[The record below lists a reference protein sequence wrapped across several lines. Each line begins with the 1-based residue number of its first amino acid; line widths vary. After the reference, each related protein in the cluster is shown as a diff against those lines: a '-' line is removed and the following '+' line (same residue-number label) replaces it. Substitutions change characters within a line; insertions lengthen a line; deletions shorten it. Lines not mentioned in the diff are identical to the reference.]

1 MNNVNFDLLNNQN
14 EREIIMSEERLD
26 ILDKVKELVF
36 MKGTEYMTTQMVAD
50 YYNVAEG
57 TIKALVS
64 RNNDEL
70 IKNGYKVLYKEKLKE
85 FKGKLQDATTLNE
98 IKFVSQL
105 ALFNKRSILNVGML
119 LDKSPVAEEVRTLL
133 LDNHEQLN
141 NIHSKLENG
150 EEITKEDI
158 DKSDPLYF
166 EKKEKELRQQES
178 EIVERLAESIINGD
192 MISCISISREI
203 SKIQEDLIALEKKE

>member
-1 MNNVNFDLLNNQN
+1 MENVKFDLLNNQN

-70 IKNGYKVLYKEKLKE
+70 IKNGYKTNYKK
-85 FKGKLQDATTLNE
+85 
-98 IKFVSQL
+98 I
-105 ALFNKRSILNVGML
+105 
-119 LDKSPVAEEVRTLL
+119 
-133 LDNHEQLN
+133 
-141 NIHSKLENG
+141 
-150 EEITKEDI
+150 
-158 DKSDPLYF
+158 
-166 EKKEKELRQQES
+166 EL
-178 EIVERLAESIINGD
+178 I
-192 MISCISISREI
+192 
-203 SKIQEDLIALEKKE
+203 